1 MPPSSVGRISKTSLA
16 DDLTDRLLQMIQ
28 SGEYQ
33 PGDRLPAIMQMAKSF
48 GVGHP
53 TLREALRKL
62 EVIGAVEIKHGSG
75 VYVKRGENL
84 LLVSNP
90 TFTGDVSRKLLL
102 DLIEA
107 RIPIETR
114 AIGLAAVH
122 SADEHIARM
131 EALLEEAEAALD
143 DDAKLS
149 ESNMAFHREIAVASG
164 NTVLAQLQEVLS
176 KLFQKEQRMILDI
189 YGSREQDHREHKAL
203 LDALRQREPGLATER
218 MRAHLRGVRNVV
230 LQWDPDQ
237 TPLA

>member
-1 MPPSSVGRISKTSLA
+1 MGRVSKTNLA
-16 DDLTDRLLQMIQ
+16 DELTGRLLQLIR

-33 PGDRLPAIMQMAKSF
+33 PGDRLPAIMKMAKSF

-62 EVIGAVEIKHGSG
+62 EVTGAVEIRHGSG
-75 VYVKRGENL
+75 VYIKRGHDM

-90 TFTGDVSRKLLL
+90 TFAGDASRKMLL

-114 AIGLAAVH
+114 AMALAATH
-122 SADEHIARM
+122 AEDEHFERM
-131 EALLEEAEAALD
+131 AALLDEAEEHMAD
-143 DDAKLS
+143 DVKLS
-149 ESNMAFHREIAVASG
+149 ETNMAFHREIAVASG

-176 KLFQKEQRMILDI
+176 KLFQEEQRAILNI
-189 YGSREQDHREHKAL
+189 YGSREQDHREHAGL
-203 LDALRQREPGLATER
+203 LDALRQRDPALAEQR
-218 MRAHLRGVRNVV
+218 MRDHLGGVRDVV
-230 LQWDPDQ
+230 LQWDPDR